1 MWRLAPN
8 GAPFVGMLK
17 DLGNA
22 FYVIDTPWVVA
33 GVVMD
38 VIPLYSN
45 KQSRESI
52 QEVDNEQIIEYTCR
66 SNVLEAVLFEFA
78 LARFPGHDLIRFGAI
93 RRYRNSTRLAVTIGC
108 DFTRF
113 CAIWRNSARPHVIRR
128 DSARFVATWR
138 DSIRFGATRYVS
150 A

>member
-1 MWRLAPN
+1 MEARPER
-8 GAPFVGMLK
+8 GSIIGILK

-52 QEVDNEQIIEYTCR
+52 QEVDNDQIIE
-66 SNVLEAVLFEFA
+66 
-78 LARFPGHDLIRFGAI
+78 
-93 RRYRNSTRLAVTIGC
+93 
-108 DFTRF
+108 
-113 CAIWRNSARPHVIRR
+113 
-128 DSARFVATWR
+128 
-138 DSIRFGATRYVS
+138 
-150 A
+150 